1 MNPVRRIPPLNS
13 LRAFEAAARHKSFK
27 AAAAELCVT
36 PTAISHQIK
45 HLEDIVGARLFER
58 AGRVVE
64 LTEAGQRFFP
74 VLRDGFDRIAQAVV
88 DLQRQGETITISVT
102 LAFAAKILV
111 PNLHAFQ
118 ALHPG
123 VRLRVDASE
132 ALVDLRKAE
141 ADLAVRYALDRP
153 SSLRIET
160 LFSDHYIAVAA
171 PSLLGA
177 PSATMSAAEI
187 VGAQLLG
194 YPWRNLNLQG
204 PAWPEWMALA
214 GMKDFDVTRCHVF
227 SEESHA
233 IQAAIDGLG
242 VALLSNVLVAQDL
255 VAGKLV
261 QVHPLTLPGFAFRAI
276 FLNDHP
282 KMESILKIVHWLAGL
297 AVEMRV
303 KHPDREPLGDLT

>member
-1 MNPVRRIPPLNS
+1 MPPLNS

-27 AAAAELCVT
+27 VAAAELCVT

-45 HLEDIVGARLFER
+45 HLEDIVGARLFDR
-58 AGRVVE
+58 AGRVIE

-102 LAFAAKILV
+102 SAFAAKILV
-111 PNLHAFQ
+111 PNLYAFQ

-123 VRLRVDASE
+123 VRLHVDASE

-153 SSLRIET
+153 SSMRIET

-171 PSLLGA
+171 PSLLRT
-177 PSATMSAAEI
+177 PSITMSAAEI
-187 VGAQLLG
+187 SSAQLLG

-204 PAWPEWMALA
+204 PAWPEWMDLA

-242 VALLSNVLVAQDL
+242 VGLLSSALVAHDL
-255 VAGKLV
+255 AVGRLV
-261 QVHPLTLPGFAFRAI
+261 RVHPLTLPGFTFRAV
-276 FLNDHP
+276 FLDNHP

-297 AVEMRV
+297 AGEMHV
-303 KHPDREPLGDLT
+303 KHPNSEPRRDQP